1 MAKGKDYYD
10 VLGVPRTASTDEIR
24 GAWRTLVRQY
34 HPDVS
39 DEPDAEDRFNEVQEA
54 YDVLSDEE
62 KRASYDRF
70 GHVDGAGW
78 GGAGGASVDPSRYED
93 IFSEV
98 FGTGGA
104 GFGGFRSGAAARQGP
119 RAGQDI
125 RMDLSVT
132 FVTAAKGGTEQVRLQ
147 DGTSFE
153 VKIPPGIDDGGT
165 LRLKGRGRPG
175 MDGGEAGDL
184 LLQVRVG
191 NHPALRRLGRDLYM
205 DVPVTIAEA
214 ALGTRVRVSL
224 LDGSLDL
231 KVPPG
236 TGSGRKL
243 RVQDHGIEDADG
255 QRGDFFAVIRIAAPE
270 SMSDHARELLSQLEQ
285 ELPDPRSDAPG
296 VESIEP

>member
-54 YDVLSDEE
+54 YDVLSDDE

-70 GHVDGAGW
+70 GHS
-78 GGAGGASVDPSRYED
+78 GGADLGGGSVDPSRYED

-98 FGTGGA
+98 FGAGGA
-104 GFGGFRSGAAARQGP
+104 GFSGFRPGAAARQGP

-132 FVTAAKGGTEQVRLQ
+132 FVTAAKGGTEQIRLQ

-165 LRLKGRGRPG
+165 LRLKGRGRQG

-214 ALGTRVRVSL
+214 ALGTRVRVNM

-236 TGSGRKL
+236 TGSGCKL
-243 RVQDHGIEDADG
+243 RVQDHGIEDAGG

-285 ELPDPRSDAPG
+285 ELPDPRSDVPG

>member
-24 GAWRTLVRQY
+24 GAWRSLVRQY

-54 YDVLSDEE
+54 YDVLSDDE

-70 GHVDGAGW
+70 GHSGGQGRGGPGVAG
-78 GGAGGASVDPSRYED
+78 VDPSRYED

-98 FGTGGA
+98 FGTGGS
-104 GFGGFRSGAAARQGP
+104 GFGGFRPGAAARQGP
-119 RAGQDI
+119 RAGQDV

-132 FVTAAKGGTEQVRLQ
+132 FVTAANGGTEQVRLQ
-147 DGTSFE
+147 DGTSFDL
-153 VKIPPGIDDGGT
+153 KIPPGIDDGGT

-175 MDGGEAGDL
+175 MDGGNAGDL

-191 NHPALRRLGRDLYM
+191 KHPALRRLGRDLYM

-214 ALGTRVRVSL
+214 ALGTKVRVNL
-224 LDGSLDL
+224 LEGSLDL

-236 TGSGRKL
+236 TGSGCKL
-243 RVQDHGIEDADG
+243 RVQGHGIEDAGG
-255 QRGDFFAVIRIAAPE
+255 QRGDFFAVIKIAAPE
-270 SMSDHARELLSQLEQ
+270 SISDQARDLLSQLEQ
-285 ELPDPRSDAPG
+285 ELPDPRDDAPG
-296 VESIEP
+296 VESLES